1 MINKTFS
8 KGDMIEVIRAFN
20 IDIPNFSSMDK
31 ATLSMKLWAE
41 LCDLESIPHEK
52 EIFNIGDIEE
62 LKIYLMNK
70 NPDKLLSV
78 KEKSKIMRF
87 SKEVVVY
94 CNNGYNIDMSV
105 FNDFEEIEIQLRD
118 ISKYGDIPSVRR
130 AIRLFN
136 NDPKL
141 KNKIEPVISNK
152 VKREL
157 EIKKK
162 NKIKRY
168 YGLVY
173 KKGNFIVSFD

>member
-1 MINKTFS
+1 
-8 KGDMIEVIRAFN
+8 
-20 IDIPNFSSMDK
+20 
-31 ATLSMKLWAE
+31 
-41 LCDLESIPHEK
+41 
-52 EIFNIGDIEE
+52 
-62 LKIYLMNK
+62 MNK
-70 NPDKLLSV
+70 NPNKLLSV

-94 CNNGYNIDMSV
+94 CNNGYNVDMSV

-130 AIRLFN
+130 AIKLFN

-141 KNKIEPVISNK
+141 KNKIEPIISNK

-173 KKGNFIVSFD
+173 KKGSFIVTFD